1 MNRETHMHT
10 FKITS
15 ELSRRQWFAVAAGG
29 LAAGLVPLAGRAD
42 DHRTS
47 PRRTSTPPATLA
59 TTAITGKKVV
69 VVGGG
74 MAGMTAAKYLRLWG
88 GKGLEVTLVE
98 PDTLYTSSIMSNLVL
113 NGSRTITGLQYS
125 RDALT
130 QRYGVIR
137 RAGSLASI
145 NRTARTV
152 TLSDGSSLGYDR
164 LVLAPGV
171 SFDEA
176 YGLTQAD
183 YDTRTPHAWRGGAQ
197 TTLLRQQITAMQ
209 DRDIFV
215 MTIPKAPYR
224 CPPGPYERACVVAD
238 HLKSSGRA
246 GCQVVVLDEN
256 PVIQAE
262 RHTFETAFS
271 GLHAGVIRYVPNVSG
286 IQIDPVTRA
295 VTYVDAVGGTQIVN
309 ARVVNPIAPHRAT
322 GSHAGGWLAQAGLN
336 NSADGRWAMVN
347 VLSYESTLTGAE
359 GIHVVGDAASCG
371 MPKAGHVANQEA
383 KICADAI
390 VRLMTGAQ
398 PDPQPVANSACY
410 SPITARSASWLTA
423 VYQYD
428 PVDRRMKIANSGGQ
442 TVVNGVAATAT
453 EAASVS
459 QDNFEDMGT
468 WFNTLMKDTSA

>member
-1 MNRETHMHT
+1 MNT

-15 ELSRRQWFAVAAGG
+15 DLSRRQWMAVAAGG

-42 DHRTS
+42 DSRAPS
-47 PRRTSTPPATLA
+47 RRPNTSTAPLA
-59 TTAITGKKVV
+59 TTSITGKKVV

-74 MAGMTAAKYLRLWG
+74 MAGMTAAKYLRMWG

-113 NGSRTITGLQYS
+113 NGSRTIAGLQYS
-125 RDALT
+125 RDALVR
-130 QRYGVIR
+130 RYGVVSK
-137 RAGSLASI
+137 AGSLAAI
-145 NRTARTV
+145 NRQARSL

-164 LVLAPGV
+164 LVLAPGI
-171 SFDEA
+171 SFDDA

-209 DRDIFV
+209 DRDLFV
-215 MTIPKAPYR
+215 MTIPKSPYR

-238 HLKSSGRA
+238 HLKTSGR
-246 GCQVVVLDEN
+246 GNCQVIVLDEN
-256 PVIQAE
+256 PNVQAE

-271 GLHAGVIRYVPNVSG
+271 GLHAGVIRYIPNVTG
-286 IQIDPVTRA
+286 IQIDPASKV
-295 VTYVDAVGGTQIVN
+295 VTYVDAVGGTQVIN
-309 ARVVNPIAPHRAT
+309 ARVVNPIVPHRAA
-322 GSHAGGWLAQAGLN
+322 GSEAGGWLVQAGLN

-347 VLSYESTLTGAE
+347 VLSYESTLVGAE
-359 GIHVVGDAASCG
+359 GIHVIGDASSCG

-398 PDPQPVANSACY
+398 PDPQPVANSACF
-410 SPITARSASWLTA
+410 SPITASSASWLTA

-428 PVDRRMKIANSGGQ
+428 PIDRRMKIASSGGQ
-442 TVVNGVAATAT
+442 TVVNGIAATAT

-459 QDNFEDMGT
+459 QDNFKDMGT
-468 WFNTLMKDTSA
+468 WFTTLMQDTTA

>member
-1 MNRETHMHT
+1 MNT

-15 ELSRRQWFAVAAGG
+15 DLSRRQWMAVAASG

-42 DHRTS
+42 DQRKPS
-47 PRRTSTPPATLA
+47 RRPNTSTAPLA
-59 TTAITGKKVV
+59 TTSITGKKVV

-74 MAGMTAAKYLRLWG
+74 MAGMTAAKYLRMWG

-113 NGSRTITGLQYS
+113 NGSRTIAGLQYS
-125 RDALT
+125 REALVR
-130 QRYGVIR
+130 RYGVVSK
-137 RAGSLASI
+137 AGSLAAI
-145 NRTARTV
+145 NRQARSL

-164 LVLAPGV
+164 LVLAPGI
-171 SFDEA
+171 SFDDA

-238 HLKSSGRA
+238 HLNTSGR
-246 GCQVVVLDEN
+246 GNCQVIVLDEN
-256 PVIQAE
+256 ANVQAE
-262 RHTFETAFS
+262 RHTFETAFA
-271 GLHAGVIRYVPNVSG
+271 GLHASVIRYIPNVTG
-286 IQIDPVTRA
+286 IQIDPATKV
-295 VTYVDAVGGTQIVN
+295 VTYVDAVGGTQVIN
-309 ARVVNPIAPHRAT
+309 AKVVNPIVPHRAA
-322 GSHAGGWLAQAGLN
+322 GSETGGWLAQAGLN

-347 VLSYESTLTGAE
+347 VLSYESTLVGAE
-359 GIHVVGDAASCG
+359 GIHVIGDASSCG
-371 MPKAGHVANQEA
+371 LPKAGHVANQEA

-410 SPITARSASWLTA
+410 SPITASSASWLTA

-428 PVDRRMKIANSGGQ
+428 PVDRRMKIASSGGQ

-459 QDNFEDMGT
+459 QENFKDMGT
-468 WFNTLMKDTSA
+468 WFTTLMKDTTA